1 MLIGLHELLLILLF
15 FLLQLG
21 HLVLQ
26 LLELLFFAQKNIRH
40 TRMNRIQKRCQGNI
54 VRVYLTYFMKS
65 MQIFQI
71 RSLFLL

>member
-1 MLIGLHELLLILLF
+1 MLISLHELLLILLF

-40 TRMNRIQKRCQGNI
+40 TRMNRIQKGCQGNI
-54 VRVYLTYFMKS
+54 VRVYLTYFIKS

>member
-40 TRMNRIQKRCQGNI
+40 TRMNRIQKGCQGNI